1 MSQYSENTCYIE
13 KSQEGDDR
21 ATEELIRTN
30 YPLAASIARR
40 FSGRGVE
47 MEDLIQIALIGML
60 KAIRTFDTSRGTAF
74 STYAVPLIIGEI
86 RKFLRDDG
94 LIKVSR
100 VNKKNCAVLM
110 RRREEFISKHG
121 REPHTEELA
130 QLSGLS
136 REEVLQALNAGRP
149 VASLSEPVGDDGD
162 LTVESMVE
170 DPSCSIEKAFDR
182 IALSEA
188 LQKLPEQWRKI
199 IMLRYYRDLSQQQ
212 TADILGLTQVKVSRE
227 EKKSSPNCADRLYNK
242 KRRIASSFFVIHIFP
257 HPITV

>member
-1 MSQYSENTCYIE
+1 MGQYSDNTCYIE
-13 KSQEGDDR
+13 KSQEGDEA
-21 ATEELIRTN
+21 ATEELIRIN

-47 MEDLIQIALIGML
+47 IEDLIQIALIGML

-100 VNKKNCAVLM
+100 INKKNCAILM
-110 RRREEFISKHG
+110 RQREEFISEHG
-121 REPHTEELA
+121 REPHTDELA
-130 QLSGLS
+130 KLSGLS
-136 REEVLQALNAGRP
+136 EEEVLQALNAGRP
-149 VASLSEPVGDDGD
+149 VASLSEPVSDDGD

-170 DPSCSIEKAFDR
+170 DTSCSIEKAFDR

-188 LQKLPEQWRKI
+188 LRRLPEQWKKI

-227 EKKSSPNCADRLYNK
+227 EKKIIAEL
-242 KRRIASSFFVIHIFP
+242 RRQIV
-257 HPITV
+257 